1 MPELRAFHP
10 VSTALDRT
18 KKLLFEPLDAWVWLK
33 LIIIMFFVGSSGGSS
48 FNPGNAFRYTTGN
61 TGEFSGDSFTNSISS
76 LLSEPLVIAGIVL
89 LILAVIAIVLIL
101 SYLRG
106 VFSFVLIDALT
117 SGQVHIIQY
126 FKDNMG
132 RGFKVFVFNVVMMVI
147 SLVCILSMLA
157 VTLLTIFWIVGMTD
171 SSTPRLGMIIAAVC
185 ILLFALLVILAFS
198 ILTGLIIG
206 FFYDFAVPLMRF
218 KNLSMTESIKQVIGL
233 VRKEPVEFLVYVVLR
248 WALEAV
254 VGLIFGIINLCVMAV
269 FLALGILVILI
280 AAAAAKISMWLLIP
294 FILLILIGFALMIII
309 MAVISMPI
317 GVYFRYFS
325 LDFLRSFDPAYVP
338 YTGRF
343 AVAQNS

>member
-33 LIIIMFFVGSSGGSS
+33 LIIIMFFIGSGSSS
-48 FNPGNAFRYTTGN
+48 FNPSNAFRYSSGN
-61 TGEFSGDSFTNSISS
+61 PGEFSGESFSNSISS
-76 LLSEPLVIAGIVL
+76 LLSEPAVIAAIVL
-89 LILAVIAIVLIL
+89 LILAVIAIILIF

-117 SGQVHIIQY
+117 TGQLHIIKP
-126 FKDNMG
+126 FKENMG
-132 RGFKVFVFNVVMMVI
+132 RGLKVFVFNLVMLVI
-147 SLVCILSMLA
+147 SFVFILSMLA
-157 VTLLTIFWIVGMTD
+157 VMLLTIFWIVGM
-171 SSTPRLGMIIAAVC
+171 SNMAEQRVGMIIVAVG
-185 ILLFALLVILAFS
+185 ILLFTLLVFLAFS
-198 ILTGLIIG
+198 VLTSLIIG
-206 FFYDFAVPLMRF
+206 FFYDFAIPLMRF
-218 KNLSMTESIKQVIGL
+218 KNMGLTESIMQVLGL
-233 VRKEPVEFLVYVVLR
+233 VRKEPLEFFVYMVLR

-254 VGLIFGIINLCVMAV
+254 IGLIFGIINLCILAV
-269 FLALGILVILI
+269 FLALGIIVILI
-280 AAAAAKISMWLLIP
+280 AATAAKLSLWLLIP
-294 FILLILIGFALMIII
+294 FILLIVIGLALMIII

-343 AVAQNS
+343 APTVVS